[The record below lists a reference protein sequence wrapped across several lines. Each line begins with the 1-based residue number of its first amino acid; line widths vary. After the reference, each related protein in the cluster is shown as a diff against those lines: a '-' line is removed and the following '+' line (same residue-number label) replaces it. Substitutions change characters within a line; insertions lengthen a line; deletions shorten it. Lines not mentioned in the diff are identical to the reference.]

1 MKNAALRLFV
11 FTIILCIPS
20 ICIASIYGTLN
31 IVAEDDSAEIY
42 LNGAYAGNKIVNI
55 DRLSPGLHKVE
66 VKVGNRTIYDKS
78 VFLQEGK
85 QMNIS
90 VDRKIINFPIV
101 MDIGYGSYVFGKNTP
116 DYILKNDPNPISI
129 GFGLKNDLFGIPDIN
144 YVIGAC
150 FNTRI
155 DAAQISYGYADLCIE
170 NDKAFTQFGINYPY
184 WDTGPD
190 YSITS
195 KIGYQAMAG
204 FKINN
209 NFSIGLRIININGRA
224 VQKPADEYSVY
235 SDVSVYNS
243 IVFIR
248 IQ

>member
-1 MKNAALRLFV
+1 MKNAVLRLFV

-31 IVAEDDSAEIY
+31 IVAEDENAEIY
-42 LNGAYAGNKIVNI
+42 LNGAYTGNKIVNI

-101 MDIGYGSYVFGKNTP
+101 MDIGYGSYVFEKNTP
-116 DYILKNDPNPISI
+116 DYISKTDSNPISV
-129 GFGLKNDLFGIPDIN
+129 GFGLKNGFFDTPNVSYI
-144 YVIGAC
+144 VGAC
-150 FNTRI
+150 FNTRT
-155 DAAQISYGYADLCIE
+155 DAAQITYGYADLCIE

-184 WDTGPD
+184 WDTGST

-209 NFSIGLRIININGRA
+209 NFSIGLKITNISGRA
-224 VQKPADEYSVY
+224 VKNPDDGY

-243 IVFIR
+243 LAFVR